1 MRWMPRTIR
10 VAQTETGALA
20 YFVPV
25 PPERIPAVSPDDL
38 LRAWNVARH
47 GAVQRQWGA
56 PRFLRFAQRDDGA
69 PTELAIADPD
79 AGAWTEAIDRAFG
92 LDTLAGLSVC
102 LRLLALVEVL
112 GRASRLEPFFDVSPA
127 GVDLHPSLLAAAAA
141 LPLDREAR
149 LDEAALMERLR
160 FKALPPGGAANSA
173 RLP

>member
-1 MRWMPRTIR
+1 MPRTIR
-10 VAQTETGALA
+10 VAHTETGALA

-25 PPERIPAVSPDDL
+25 PPESLPAVAPGDL

-47 GAVQRQWGA
+47 GAVQRRWGA
-56 PRFLRFAQRDDGA
+56 PRFLRFARRGEDG
-69 PTELAIADPD
+69 PTEIAIADPD

-92 LDTLAGLSVC
+92 LETLTGLSLC

-112 GRASRLEPFFDVSPA
+112 GRAARLEPFFDVTPA

-141 LPLDREAR
+141 LPLDQEAR
-149 LDEAALMERLR
+149 LDETALVERLR
-160 FKALPPGGAANSA
+160 FRALPAGGGATPA